1 MKKKHVKTLSL
12 VLLGFVSM
20 ILTSCSS
27 SSLVVSH
34 VGYQSVRTTFR
45 QPTEIPDDAEIL
57 VVYGISEDGK
67 IVPIVNNCTSEIM
80 ILDQTMSF
88 FVNTNGQSTSY
99 YDPTV
104 RTTTSTDISSGTTG
118 ASVNLGAIGGALGI
132 GGTLGGILNGINVG
146 GSETS
151 GTSTSNTTI
160 LADQPRISLA
170 PKSKGALSKSFTI
183 SGLGTEAIKSANGI
197 EHNLTPN
204 NATLK
209 FSVCISY
216 SIDGGNTFKKIV
228 SDFYVNNRIII
239 PVTSKGKVND
249 SLRNL
254 FSTKPDAMD
263 EPWWILHFAN
273 NVDSGIII
281 SKKSDTMKQ
290 GVLYD
295 YQ

>member
-1 MKKKHVKTLSL
+1 MKNSKLLL
-12 VLLGFVSM
+12 VLFGLAGT
-20 ILTSCSS
+20 LLASCSS
-27 SSLVVSH
+27 SKLTVSH

-45 QPTEIPDDAEIL
+45 QPIEIPEDAEIL
-57 VVYGISEDGK
+57 VLYGISENGV
-67 IVPIVNNCTSEIM
+67 IVPVVNNRTSEIM
-80 ILDQTMSF
+80 IIDQTMSF
-88 FVNTNGQSTSY
+88 FVNTDGQSTSY

-104 RTTTSTDISSGTTG
+104 RTTTSTDISTGTTG

-151 GTSTSNTTI
+151 GTSITNTTI

-170 PKSKGALSKSFTI
+170 PKGKGALSKSYTI
-183 SGLGTEAIKSANGI
+183 KGIGKEAIKSVRGI
-197 EHNLTPN
+197 EHNVAPN
-204 NATLK
+204 SATLK

-228 SDFYVNNRIII
+228 SDFYVNNNIII
-239 PVTSKGKVND
+239 PVESYGKVND

-263 EPWWILHFAN
+263 EPWWLLHFSN
-273 NVDSGIII
+273 NVSA
-281 SKKSDTMKQ
+281 KKSDTMIK
-290 GVLYD
+290 GVLCD

>member
-1 MKKKHVKTLSL
+1 MKNSKLLLALFGLAGTLL
-12 VLLGFVSM
+12 A
-20 ILTSCSS
+20 SCSS
-27 SSLVVSH
+27 SKLTVSH

-57 VVYGISEDGK
+57 VVYGITEDGK
-67 IVPIVNNCTSEIM
+67 IIPIVNNRTSEIM

-88 FVNTNGQSTSY
+88 FVNTDGQSTSY

-151 GTSTSNTTI
+151 GSSISNTTI

-183 SGLGTEAIKSANGI
+183 SGLGAEAIKSATGI

-239 PVTSKGKVND
+239 PVASKGKVND

-263 EPWWILHFAN
+263 EPWWILHFSN
-273 NVDSGIII
+273 NVSFN
-281 SKKSDTMKQ
+281 KSDTMKQ